1 MAFASSER
9 GANPKGP
16 ANQALPHPAPG
27 TPSEVDKPLNALAPR
42 RKPPACVST
51 GPTQRSANRKTE
63 KPCTYRS
70 VQLSTVKLSPMPDYF
85 AVNRA
90 NWDKRVAIHTA
101 ADSST
106 YDLSAFRRT
115 RDSLDVITRAELPDV
130 RGLRVLHLQCHF
142 GMDTLSLAARGAH
155 VTGVDF
161 SPAAIA
167 QGRALAAELGLAARF
182 VESDVY
188 GLPAVLDETFDLVF
202 TTWGVLTWL
211 PDLDRWADTVRAML
225 RPGGRLFL
233 LETHPTLYLMD
244 FDEHRMAF
252 DYFRRAEPYYEE
264 HTGSYAATDH
274 PTLIQEYFWQHGLA
288 EILSPLLARDFTL
301 TRFAEFDFLPYDCF
315 PNLRER
321 APGEYV
327 YEPVPGVRLPHAFL
341 YAAVRG

>member
-1 MAFASSER
+1 MS
-9 GANPKGP
+9 
-16 ANQALPHPAPG
+16 
-27 TPSEVDKPLNALAPR
+27 
-42 RKPPACVST
+42 
-51 GPTQRSANRKTE
+51 
-63 KPCTYRS
+63 
-70 VQLSTVKLSPMPDYF
+70 DYF
-85 AVNRA
+85 DLNRT
-90 NWDKRVAIHTA
+90 NWDKRVRLHSED
-101 ADSST
+101 DSSV
-106 YDLSAFRRT
+106 YDLTAFRQT
-115 RDSLDVITRAELPDV
+115 RNCLDAITMAELGDIA
-130 RGLRVLHLQCHF
+130 GLKVLHLQCHF
-142 GMDTLSLAARGAH
+142 GMDTLSLAQLGAD

-167 QGRALAAELGLAARF
+167 KARELSAELELPARF
-182 VESDVY
+182 IESDVY
-188 GLPAVLDETFDLVF
+188 GLPDVLDEQFDLVF

-244 FDEHRMAF
+244 FDKHQMAF